1 MCYYNSVS
9 IRLWIFFTDACI
21 FHLGVRNIMQ
31 IVICS
36 LLGYFIGNINPA
48 FIIAKINGFD
58 IRKRGSG
65 NAGASNT
72 IITIGKKAGI
82 FVAVFDIFKAVAASL
97 LAAYFF
103 PDIRFAKILSGSCCI
118 LGHIFPIL
126 MKFHGGK
133 GLASLAGTIIAF
145 NPIVFGIMLVLE
157 FILGLSIDYVC
168 IVPVSGSVIFTMIYA
183 LSTGDAVGTSILSV
197 VAMVI
202 LFKHIENFKRIQNG
216 TEAHISF
223 LWKKDQ
229 EIARIRKNTN
239 D

>member
-1 MCYYNSVS
+1 
-9 IRLWIFFTDACI
+9 
-21 FHLGVRNIMQ
+21 MQ
-31 IVICS
+31 VMLCALI
-36 LLGYFIGNINPA
+36 GYFVGNINPA
-48 FIIAKINGFD
+48 FILSKLKGFD
-58 IRKRGSG
+58 IRQRGSG

-72 IITIGKKAGI
+72 VITIGKKAGL
-82 FVAVFDIFKAVAASL
+82 FVALFDIAKAVAASL
-97 LAAYFF
+97 IAYYLF
-103 PDIRFAKILSGSCCI
+103 PEIKFAKILSGSCCI

-133 GLASLAGTIIAF
+133 GLASLGGTILAF
-145 NPIVFGIMLVLE
+145 NPILFITMLMFE
-157 FILGLSIDYVC
+157 IFLGFSLDYVC
-168 IVPVSGSVIFTMIYA
+168 VVPITGSVIFTLAYA
-183 LSTGDAVGTSILSV
+183 LMTGDPIGTSILSV
-197 VAMVI
+197 VSLII

>member
-1 MCYYNSVS
+1 
-9 IRLWIFFTDACI
+9 
-21 FHLGVRNIMQ
+21 MQ
-31 IVICS
+31 IIFCS

-48 FIIAKINGFD
+48 FIISKLKGFD
-58 IRKRGSG
+58 IRQRGSG

-82 FVAVFDIFKAVAASL
+82 FVAVFDILKAVAASV
-97 LAAYFF
+97 LAEYFF
-103 PDIRFAKILSGSCCI
+103 PEIKFAGILSGSCCI
-118 LGHIFPIL
+118 IGHIFPIL

-133 GLASLAGTIIAF
+133 GLASLAGTVIAF
-145 NPIVFGIMLVLE
+145 NPLIFVVLLSLE
-157 FILGLSIDYVC
+157 LILGLSLDYVC

-183 LSTGDAVGTSILSV
+183 LTTGDPVGTSILSV

-202 LFKHIENFKRIQNG
+202 LFKHIQNFKRIQNG

-229 EIARIRKNTN
+229 EIARIKKNTN

>member
-1 MCYYNSVS
+1 
-9 IRLWIFFTDACI
+9 
-21 FHLGVRNIMQ
+21 MQ
-31 IVICS
+31 IILCS

-48 FIIAKINGFD
+48 FLISKLKGFD

-82 FVAVFDIFKAVAASL
+82 FVAVFDILKAVAASI
-97 LAAYFF
+97 LAAYLF
-103 PDIRFAKILSGSCCI
+103 PQIKFAKILSGSCCI

-133 GLASLAGTIIAF
+133 GLASLGGTILAF
-145 NPIVFGIMLVLE
+145 NPIFFVIMLIIELV
-157 FILGLSIDYVC
+157 LGLSLDYVC
-168 IVPVSGSVIFTMIYA
+168 VVPVSGSVIFTLIYA

-197 VAMVI
+197 VSLVI

-223 LWKKDQ
+223 LWKKEQ